1 MWLRIPA
8 SLLIRIS
15 TPFKALQTS
24 RSHLPRK
31 HAAAIRQRPLS
42 DSHHQQMISLP
53 SPEKEG
59 TCPGPRGALWWRRP
73 TPWFH
78 QQDFRRQP
86 ARRAKERGSRP
97 KAVSA
102 PSSRSKDFF
111 ADTDRGDVVALA
123 LLTFL
128 QPRHQTSR
136 QAKER
141 LTLCLL

>member
-24 RSHLPRK
+24 RSHLPGK
-31 HAAAIRQRPLS
+31 LAAATRQRPLS

-59 TCPGPRGALWWRRP
+59 TCPGEHYGGVGPFPG
-73 TPWFH
+73 F
-78 QQDFRRQP
+78 FRRQP

-141 LTLCLL
+141 LTLCLLQV